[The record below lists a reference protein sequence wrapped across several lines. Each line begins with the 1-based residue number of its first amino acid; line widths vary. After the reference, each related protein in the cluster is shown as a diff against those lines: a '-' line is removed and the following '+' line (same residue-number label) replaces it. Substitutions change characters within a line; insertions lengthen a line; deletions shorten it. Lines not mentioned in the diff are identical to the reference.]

1 MATQNLIQLLAS
13 GLRDLDGGV
22 LAGGKVWYYA
32 SGTTTKK
39 AIYDDDAAAV
49 HTSWP
54 IVLDSRGCAKVYG
67 TGLYDLVVTDSTGAT
82 IESFNGLNAGDA
94 PGSLTAAG
102 LLALLKTVDGA
113 TSGLDADMLDGNH
126 VSTFLT
132 AATYTAAD
140 VLAKLLTVD
149 GAGSGLDADK
159 LDGLSSAAFA
169 TAAQGALAD
178 TAVQGAAYTAA
189 DVLSKLLTVDGAGSG
204 VDADKLDG
212 VEGAGYSLAS
222 HAHAIDDLSDVTI
235 TTPAEGQMLIYSAG
249 KWINGAGGVS
259 VTKKV
264 VYDSATKA
272 QASVTFDNSENYSF
286 MLLDAVGGFVGGPLL
301 VYLPH
306 AIALGYVR
314 WWNRGGEKADRNY
327 DGIVTVTQD
336 GNTVT
341 VAGAIY
347 SLVLIK

>member
-22 LAGGKVWYYA
+22 LAGGKVYHYA

-39 AIYDDDAAAV
+39 AMYEDDSAGTESAQ
-49 HTSWP
+49 P

-67 TGLYDLVVTDSTGAT
+67 TGLYDLVVTDAAGAT

-94 PGSLTAAG
+94 PGTLTAAG
-102 LLALLKTVDGA
+102 LLALIKTVDGA
-113 TSGLDADMLDGNH
+113 TSGLDADLLDGEH
-126 VSTFLT
+126 KSVFQLASG
-132 AATYTAAD
+132 YTAAD
-140 VLAKLLTVD
+140 VLTKLLTVD

-159 LDGLSSAAFA
+159 LDGNEAAAFA
-169 TAAQGALAD
+169 TAAQGALAE
-178 TAVQGAAYTAA
+178 TALQAA
-189 DVLSKLLTVDGAGSG
+189 DASTILTALKTVDGAGSG
-204 VDADKLDG
+204 LDADLLDG
-212 VEGAGYSLAS
+212 QEATAFAAAS
-222 HAHAIDDLSDVTI
+222 HAHALTDLSDVAVSNPTS
-235 TTPAEGQMLIYSAG
+235 GQGLVYNGTKWANADASATVA
-249 KWINGAGGVS
+249 KL
-259 VTKKV
+259 V
-264 VYDSATKA
+264 VYDDPATP

-306 AIALGYVR
+306 AIELGYVR

-327 DGIVTVTQD
+327 DQIVTVTQD
-336 GNTVT
+336 GNNVTVT
-341 VAGAIY
+341 GTVY

>member
-13 GLRDLDGGV
+13 GLRDLDGGI
-22 LAGGKVWYYA
+22 LAGGKVWHYA

-39 AIYDDDAAAV
+39 AIYEDDAAAV
-49 HTSWP
+49 ESAQP

-67 TGLYDLVVTDSTGAT
+67 TGLYDLVVTDAAGAT

-94 PGSLTAAG
+94 PGSLTAEG

-113 TSGLDADMLDGNH
+113 TSGLDADLLDGNH
-126 VSTFLT
+126 ASTFLK

-169 TAAQGALAD
+169 TAAQGAKAD
-178 TAVQGAAYTAA
+178 TAVQGASYTAA
-189 DVLSKLLTVDGAGSG
+189 DVLSKLITVDGAGSG
-204 VDADKLDG
+204 IDSDKLDG

-235 TTPAEGQMLIYSAG
+235 TTPSNGQMLVYSSGA
-249 KWINGAGGVS
+249 WVNGAGGAS
-259 VTKKV
+259 VTKSV
-264 VYDSATKA
+264 VYDSSTVP
-272 QASVTFDNSENYSF
+272 QASVEFDNSLNYSF
-286 MLLDAVGGFVGGPLL
+286 MLLDAVGGFVGAPLL

-306 AIALGYVR
+306 AIELGYVR
-314 WWNRGGEKADRNY
+314 WWNRGGDKADRNY
-327 DGIVTVTQD
+327 DAIVYVTQD
-336 GNTVT
+336 GNNVT
-341 VAGAIY
+341 VNGSIM